1 MRKFELHSKADEI
14 KPTKEQDS
22 RNKDFKKLRHQYDLV
37 TKRGKQPIYRDK
49 KRLMLWI
56 LIIVILFL
64 IFS

>member
-1 MRKFELHSKADEI
+1 MRKFELHSKAGKIE
-14 KPTKEQDS
+14 PTKEQVS
-22 RNKDFKKLRHQYDLV
+22 RNKDFKQLRHQYDMV
-37 TKRGKQPIYRDK
+37 TKRGKHPIFRDK